1 MGRRETRSLR
11 PGTPRDTKP
20 ESHSLMIIT
29 VHGAKGGQGTTTVAA
44 ALALITARIGSR
56 TLLVDTTGDLPA
68 LLATTDPTGP
78 GLTDYLNPDRTDLAA
93 SHVAQT
99 VTENLDLITVGTGP
113 TPTFDTRAYGLLTG
127 GCDKYDVVII
137 DTATH
142 ANAWNRLADRSILV
156 TRPCY
161 LALARAVHQDRPT
174 DVVVITE
181 PGRALTTTDIEAA
194 LGITVTTVIPL
205 DPAIARCID
214 AGLLNTRLPRTLE
227 RAARHLIASEVAR

>member
-1 MGRRETRSLR
+1 
-11 PGTPRDTKP
+11 
-20 ESHSLMIIT
+20 MIIT
-29 VHGAKGGQGTTTVAA
+29 VHGPKGGQGTTTIAA

-56 TLLVDTTGDLPA
+56 TLLVDTAGDLPA
-68 LLATTDPTGP
+68 ILATTNPTGP
-78 GLTDYLNPDRTDLAA
+78 GLTDYLHPHRCDLTLDD
-93 SHVAQT
+93 VVQN
-99 VTENLDLITVGTGP
+99 VTENLDLITTGTGP
-113 TPTFDTRAYGLLTG
+113 TPAFDTSTYGLLTG
-127 GCDKYDVVII
+127 GCDTYDVLII

-142 ANAWNRLADRSILV
+142 APAWNQLADRSILV

-161 LALARAVHQDRPT
+161 LALARAVHADRPT
-174 DVVVITE
+174 DIVVITE

-194 LGITVTTVIPL
+194 LGITATTVIPH